1 MVNTADEA
9 ATVAATQAASMQR
22 IEIVSDRRRAHDPAF
37 RAHVVTNSYVPGTRI
52 RELAARHGICTS
64 LVYRWRREQAG
75 AAAAVK
81 TGSAL
86 RLVPVQLVDE
96 PRAAERQ
103 PNQSRPTPTPKAS
116 AKPALIEIEFPGGV
130 CVRVDETV
138 NQAALRR
145 VVAVL
150 RG

>member
-1 MVNTADEA
+1 
-9 ATVAATQAASMQR
+9 MQR

-37 RAHVVTNSYVPGTRI
+37 RAHVVANSYVPGTRI

-75 AAAAVK
+75 AAATVK

-86 RLVPVQLVDE
+86 RLVPVQLAGE

-103 PNQSRPTPTPKAS
+103 PSQLRPTPPPTPKAS
-116 AKPALIEIEFPGGV
+116 AKPALIEIELPGGV

>member
-1 MVNTADEA
+1 MH
-9 ATVAATQAASMQR
+9 R

-37 RAHVVTNSYVPGTRI
+37 RALVVANSYVPGTRI

-64 LVYRWRREQAG
+64 LVYRWRRERAG
-75 AAAAVK
+75 AAVVK

-86 RLVPVQLVDE
+86 RLVPVHLVDE
-96 PRAAERQ
+96 PRAAEKQ
-103 PNQSRPTPTPKAS
+103 PDQSRPVPPPTPKAS
-116 AKPALIEIEFPGGV
+116 TKPALIEIEFPGGV

-145 VVAVL
+145 IVAVL

>member
-37 RAHVVTNSYVPGTRI
+37 RALVVANSYVPGTRI

-64 LVYRWRREQAG
+64 LVYRWRRERAV
-75 AAAAVK
+75 AAVVK

-86 RLVPVQLVDE
+86 RRRIQVP
-96 PRAAERQ
+96 ER
-103 PNQSRPTPTPKAS
+103 TPTP
-116 AKPALIEIEFPGGV
+116 GQ
-130 CVRVDETV
+130 RV
-138 NQAALRR
+138 
-145 VVAVL
+145 
-150 RG
+150 